1 MLKRLLEQRLRLP
14 AEKVSR
20 LLHFAALSFTL
31 GVAVVLG
38 ISLAES
44 VFLAN
49 AHQDRLPVFY
59 VLLAAVS
66 IPIATAFSGLVDRFR
81 RPVVFRYLLLACVAL
96 VLALRFLLRL
106 EALPVYFAV
115 YIGLS
120 VVELLLDILF
130 WVLVGD
136 YFNSLELKRYA
147 TVFVAAMALGGLTG
161 GGAAF
166 LLADVRHVPAEQ
178 LLLVLPLV
186 FLVAL
191 VQVTLLDRKHREFG
205 AGDDE
210 EEEGSLVDS
219 LKAFPPLLRRYP
231 LVVLL
236 VANVLVVAVLQ
247 RVADY
252 QVFSIY
258 EDTYKTEEALTGFL
272 GLLNASLNVLEA
284 LLTFFLTRP
293 LLARIGVGGMNV
305 VFPATTLVSFA
316 GLAVP
321 ELGAGAARFR
331 LTSAIAGHVNY
342 EALFNSVAQPVETLN
357 YNAIPRRFVGRM
369 RVLNDG
375 LVYPAGAAIAGG
387 LLLLAEKLDCTPLQI
402 SLAGVTLSSG
412 FVVLGYLLSKG
423 YLKSLVEMLRSRSV
437 NLDDVREGLAQ
448 LPAGYAD
455 EVRPLLTSEDPASQR
470 LGVEL
475 AARMDPA
482 LFLDDLE
489 TLLPKADA
497 GLRRALVK
505 LYASVRSPEA
515 SQRVRTL
522 LHSSDEAVRGVS
534 LEALIAGGQPLEET
548 DLRALLTDSNPVL
561 RSLAAAGARLSSA
574 MTREVDAAAASSL
587 RGLNPE
593 ALAAVTRVIHTAVQ
607 NASPGGSG
615 ETARLLA
622 LVKEVWPSADAAFK
636 AEALGALEK
645 VAAQGDGG
653 IEALAAAE
661 LGHADAGVRAAA
673 YHILGALRTE
683 QGMALAAQGLEDAN
697 KLARENAAA
706 ALAAYGER
714 ALPLATEKLSA
725 SRAEVADAAI
735 LALGRI
741 RTRRAEDALFEFMQ
755 NDYRQVRQ
763 NLAWL
768 EHIGSANGIW
778 APLRTAIEDSNQR
791 TVRRVLHLLAAM
803 GHERALD
810 CAQRIL
816 TTPDERAR
824 ADAVETLA
832 SLSHRRFVEPVLPLL
847 EAQAAGAAGILG
859 PAAGASDAQRVLRE
873 ALESG
878 DRWIRIGAMAVLCA
892 EHSPVPPEAL
902 RDNPDPLIQAAVF
915 HTLLAKSQAVMA
927 RNAPALKSSEEEF
940 FMNRVIFLKKVPL
953 FQYLSLDDLLIID
966 EALAQKEFL
975 AGEKVFAEGSLGA
988 ELCIIFRGSV
998 VIRKKGGATEREL
1011 ARLGPGECFGEMAL
1025 FDAAPRSATAL
1036 AVSDCTLLT
1045 LERNRFH
1052 TLLTQ
1057 RPEMALEVCRVL
1069 SLRLRAANERLESP
1083 AQATH

>member
-59 VLLAAVS
+59 VLLAAAS
-66 IPIATAFSGLVDRFR
+66 IPIATVFSGLVDRFR

-96 VLALRFLLRL
+96 VLALHFLLRL

-136 YFNSLELKRYA
+136 YFSSLELKRYA

-166 LLADVRHVPAEQ
+166 LLADVRHVPAGQ
-178 LLLVLPLV
+178 LLLALPLV

-205 AGDDE
+205 AGGDE

-236 VANVLVVAVLQ
+236 VANVLLVAVLQ

-284 LLTFFLTRP
+284 LVTFFLTRP

-321 ELGAGAARFR
+321 ELGAGAAGLR

-342 EALFNSVAQPVETLN
+342 DTLFNSVAQPVETLN
-357 YNAIPRRFVGRM
+357 YNAIPRRFVGRV

-402 SLAGVTLSSG
+402 SLTGVALSSG

-522 LHSSDEAVRGVS
+522 LHSSDDAARGVS
-534 LEALIAGGQPLEET
+534 LEALIAGGQPLEEA
-548 DLRALLTDSNPVL
+548 DLRALLADSNPVL
-561 RSLAAAGARLSSA
+561 RSLAAAGARLASA
-574 MTREVDAAAASSL
+574 MTPEIDVAAASSL

-607 NASPGGSG
+607 NASSGGQ

-661 LGHADAGVRAAA
+661 LGHTDAGVRAAA
-673 YHILGALRTE
+673 YRILGALRTE

-714 ALPLATEKLSA
+714 ALPLATGKLSA
-725 SRAEVADAAI
+725 SRGEVADAAI

-768 EHIGSANGIW
+768 EHIGPANGIW

-859 PAAGASDAQRVLRE
+859 PAARTSDAQRVLRE

-892 EHSPVPPEAL
+892 EHSPVPPETL
-902 RDNPDPLIQAAVF
+902 RDNPDPLIRAAVF
-915 HTLLAKSQAVMA
+915 HTLLAKSQAVLA
-927 RNAPALKSSEEEF
+927 RNAPALKSSQEEF

-988 ELCIIFRGSV
+988 ELCIVFRGSV
-998 VIRKKGGATEREL
+998 VIRKKSGTAEREL
-1011 ARLGPGECFGEMAL
+1011 AQLGPGECFGEMAL

-1057 RPEMALEVCRVL
+1057 RPEMALEMCRVL

>member
-59 VLLAAVS
+59 VLLAAAS

-136 YFNSLELKRYA
+136 YFSSLELKRYA

-178 LLLVLPLV
+178 LLLALPLV

-205 AGDDE
+205 AGGDE
-210 EEEGSLVDS
+210 EEEGNLVDS
-219 LKAFPPLLRRYP
+219 LRAFPPLLRRYP

-236 VANVLVVAVLQ
+236 VANVLLVAVLQ

-305 VFPATTLVSFA
+305 VYPATTLVSFA

-321 ELGAGAARFR
+321 ELGAGAARLR

-342 EALFNSVAQPVETLN
+342 ESLFNSVAQPVETLN
-357 YNAIPRRFVGRM
+357 YNAIPRRFVGRV

-375 LVYPAGAAIAGG
+375 LVYPAGAAMAGG

-402 SLAGVTLSSG
+402 SLAGATLSGG

-423 YLKSLVEMLRSRSV
+423 YLKSLVELLRSRSV

-455 EVRPLLTSEDPASQR
+455 EVRPLLTSEDPTSQR

-515 SQRVRTL
+515 SKRVRTL
-522 LHSSDEAVRGVS
+522 LRSSDDAARGVS
-534 LEALIAGGQPLEET
+534 LEALIAGGQPLEEA
-548 DLRALLTDSNPVL
+548 DLRALLADSNPVL
-561 RSLAAAGARLSSA
+561 RSLAAAGARLSST
-574 MTREVDAAAASSL
+574 MTPEIDSAAASSL

-607 NASPGGSG
+607 NASPGGR

-636 AEALGALEK
+636 AEAFGALEK
-645 VAAQGDGG
+645 VAVQGDGG

-673 YHILGALRTE
+673 YRILGALRTE
-683 QGMALAAQGLEDAN
+683 KGMALAAHGLEDSN
-697 KLARENAAA
+697 KLVRENAAA
-706 ALAAYGER
+706 ALATYGER
-714 ALPLATEKLSA
+714 ALPLAAKKLSA

-768 EHIGSANGIW
+768 EHIEPANGIW
-778 APLRTAIEDSNQR
+778 APLRTAIEDSSQR

-832 SLSHRRFVEPVLPLL
+832 SLSHRRFIEPVLPLL
-847 EAQAAGAAGILG
+847 EAQAAGPAGVQERAAGTR
-859 PAAGASDAQRVLRE
+859 DAQRVLRE

-878 DRWIRIGAMAVLCA
+878 DRWIRIGAMAVLCS
-892 EHSPVPPEAL
+892 ERSPVPPEAL

-915 HTLLAKSQAVMA
+915 HTLLAKSQAVLA
-927 RNAPALKSSEEEF
+927 QNAPALKSSEEEF

-975 AGEKVFAEGSLGA
+975 AGETVFAEGSLGA
-988 ELCIIFRGSV
+988 ELCIVFRGSV
-998 VIRKKGGATEREL
+998 VIRKKRGTAEAEL
-1011 ARLGPGECFGEMAL
+1011 AQLGPGECFGEMAL
-1025 FDAAPRSATAL
+1025 FDAAPRSATAV

-1057 RPEMALEVCRVL
+1057 RPEMALEMCRVL

>member
-49 AHQDRLPVFY
+49 AHQDRLPMFY

-66 IPIATAFSGLVDRFR
+66 IPIATGFSGLVDRFR
-81 RPVVFRYLLLACVAL
+81 RPAVFRYLLLACVAL
-96 VLALRFLLRL
+96 VLALRLLLRL

-120 VVELLLDILF
+120 LVELLLDILF

-136 YFNSLELKRYA
+136 YFSSLELKRYA

-166 LLADVRHVPAEQ
+166 LLADVRHVPAGQ
-178 LLLVLPLV
+178 LLLALPLV
-186 FLVAL
+186 FVAAL

-205 AGDDE
+205 AGGDE
-210 EEEGSLVDS
+210 EEEGSLVES

-231 LVVLL
+231 LVLLL
-236 VANVLVVAVLQ
+236 VANVLLVAVLQ

-258 EDTYKTEEALTGFL
+258 ENTYKTEEALTGFL

-305 VFPATTLVSFA
+305 VFPATTLASFA

-321 ELGAGAARFR
+321 ELGAGAARLR

-342 EALFNSVAQPVETLN
+342 ETLYNSVAQPVETLN
-357 YNAIPRRFVGRM
+357 YNAIPRRFVGRV

-402 SLAGVTLSSG
+402 SLAGATLSSG
-412 FVVLGYLLSKG
+412 FLVLGYLLSKG
-423 YLKSLVEMLRSRSV
+423 YLKSLLEMLRSRSV

-515 SQRVRTL
+515 SQRVRAL
-522 LHSSDEAVRGVS
+522 LHSSDDAARGVS
-534 LEALIAGGQPLEET
+534 LEALIASGQPLEET
-548 DLRALLTDSNPVL
+548 DLRALLADSNPVL
-561 RSLAAAGARLSSA
+561 RSLAAAGARLSRA
-574 MTREVDAAAASSL
+574 MTPEIDAAVAASL

-607 NASPGGSG
+607 NASPGGQ

-645 VAAQGDGG
+645 VAEQGDEG
-653 IEALAAAE
+653 IEALAASE
-661 LGHADAGVRAAA
+661 LGHANAGVRAAA
-673 YHILGALRTE
+673 YRILGALRTE
-683 QGMALAAQGLEDAN
+683 QGMALAAQGLEDSS

-714 ALPLATEKLSA
+714 SLPLATEKLSA

-763 NLAWL
+763 NQAWL

-791 TVRRVLHLLAAM
+791 AVRRVLHLLAAM

-832 SLSHRRFVEPVLPLL
+832 SLSHRRFIEPVLPLL
-847 EAQAAGAAGILG
+847 EAQAAGPAGVPEG
-859 PAAGASDAQRVLRE
+859 PAGTSDAQRVLRE

-892 EHSPVPPEAL
+892 EQSPVPPETL
-902 RDNPDPLIQAAVF
+902 RDNPDPLIRAAVF
-915 HTLLAKSQAVMA
+915 HTLLAKSQAVLA
-927 RNAPALKSSEEEF
+927 QNAPALESSPKEF

-975 AGEKVFAEGSLGA
+975 AGETVFAEGSLGA
-988 ELCIIFRGSV
+988 ELCIVFRGSV
-998 VIRKKGGATEREL
+998 VIRKKRGGTECEL

-1036 AVSDCTLLT
+1036 GVTDCTLLT

-1069 SLRLRAANERLESP
+1069 SLRLRAANERLESA